1 MVSHPPTATLE
12 DSPAIRESGVFG
24 QFAISVPLWLLIAPA
39 GLAGS
44 ISLALDGGVPGVGS
58 ALGVGLVA
66 ELVVGLT
73 YWALHRMPPKLGS
86 GQREAWI
93 LATWTAASIT
103 RALVT
108 FALTRYLTT
117 DPARETQ
124 FDLGLIGLVVAGV
137 PLQALGSYLLTSLT
151 EHRKERSGLTASI
164 QRYEQLSRTSRVHLA
179 EYRARLETTLHQSV
193 APQIRSLL
201 QELSLVQSSGGRGDL
216 ENIARRID
224 DDVRNEVRRLS
235 HAVAAGTTLPDWDSR
250 PQAMSWRALIVSVMT
265 GPIPVWLT
273 VGLAFCLRLPVEL
286 SPGGPGAL
294 LRFLTTLLW
303 LLAFIQLT
311 NALRSRI
318 MAHRPVSARVT
329 AGSATYVLLF
339 LGTAAVIAITARIWP
354 VGAMTEWFAGSVPR
368 HLPGALWV
376 VVGALA
382 ATAVVAA
389 NHQRRADAARLSSV
403 NNKIR
408 MEFSALEAEA
418 QSVRNQLAQVLHGPV
433 QGRLSITSML
443 LRETQSTA
451 HETPDQRE
459 SHMSRIKA
467 LLESIESDIVMWQ
480 PTQSAVDPWQSA
492 EEFRYLWRGLLET
505 DISLTPDATTV
516 LAGSPPLNTRAFEV
530 IGEAALNASRH
541 GHAHR
546 LTVTINVEGPDR
558 DVIQIQVRNDGTPP
572 STAVSAG
579 LGSARIQQMGGQWSL
594 CVTEDGWVQTDIALP
609 IPRHS

>member
-1 MVSHPPTATLE
+1 MVSHPPAATLE
-12 DSPAIRESGVFG
+12 TSPAIRESGVFG
-24 QFAISVPLWLLIAPA
+24 RFAISVPLWLLIAPA

-58 ALGVGLVA
+58 AVGIGLVA
-66 ELVVGLT
+66 ELAVGLT
-73 YWALHRMPPKLGS
+73 YWALHPIPTKSGS
-86 GQREAWI
+86 GHREAWI

-108 FALTRYLTT
+108 FILTRYLTT

-151 EHRKERSGLTASI
+151 EHRKERSVLTASI
-164 QRYEQLSRTSRVHLA
+164 QRYEELSRKSRVHLA

-201 QELSLVQSSGGRGDL
+201 QELSLVQSSGGREDL
-216 ENIARRID
+216 EHIAQRID
-224 DDVRNEVRRLS
+224 SDVRNEVRRLS
-235 HAVAAGTTLPDWDSR
+235 HAVAAGTTLPDGDSR
-250 PQAMSWRALIVSVMT
+250 PQTMSWRALIVSVMT

-318 MAHRPVSARVT
+318 LAHRPVSARVT
-329 AGSATYVLLF
+329 AGSATYALLF
-339 LGTAAVIAITARIWP
+339 LGTAAVIAVTARIWP
-354 VGAMTEWFAGSVPR
+354 VEAMTEWFAGSVPR

-480 PTQSAVDPWQSA
+480 PAQSAVDPWQSA
-492 EEFRYLWRGLLET
+492 EEFRHLWRGLLET

-546 LTVTINVEGPDR
+546 LTVTISVEGPDR

-572 STAVSAG
+572 AASVSAG

-609 IPRHS
+609 IPRHG